1 MNQVLLESDHLD
13 KQDSRVSQVN
23 QGSQEV
29 QDRKEVQDHPV
40 SQVYQEDRVPK
51 ATPASQDSKV
61 LLVSLVL
68 RV

>member
-1 MNQVLLESDHLD
+1 MQIESHILFYV
-13 KQDSRVSQVN
+13 SRRVSQVN

-61 LLVSLVL
+61 QWFQ
-68 RV
+68 